1 MRFTFPSLLS
11 VLPFCVRSAVSSP
24 LFSPLQPTMTSPQ
37 PTSHSSLFPSYS
49 TAGFGTRCIHAGQA
63 PDPITGAVVTPI
75 SLATTFAQS
84 SPGQHTGYEYSR
96 TGNPTRAAF
105 EAAIAAVEGAAYG
118 LAFAS
123 GSATTATIVSMLQA
137 GDHIISVDD
146 VYGGT
151 NRYFNRV
158 AKPTMSIDISFVDF
172 NQPAALESAITPR
185 TKMIW
190 LETPTNPTLKVMD
203 IVATARTASQHNLLL
218 VVDNTFASPALQQP
232 LALGADI
239 VVHSVTK
246 YIGGHSDVVMGVLA
260 TNSQQL
266 YTKLKFLQNAIGA
279 VPAPFDCY
287 MALRGLKT
295 LHLRMRQHC
304 VNALAVAQFL
314 QSHALVDRVIYPGLP
329 SHPQYDIA
337 QRQMSG
343 SGGMITFFLHGGLD
357 ESRVFLSSLRLFAL
371 AESLGAVES
380 LAEHPAIMTHAA
392 VPAEQ
397 RVLLGISDGMV
408 RLSVGVEDVD
418 DIVADLKQALDAVE
432 KASGKSS
439 VERKES

>member
-1 MRFTFPSLLS
+1 M
-11 VLPFCVRSAVSSP
+11 
-24 LFSPLQPTMTSPQ
+24 
-37 PTSHSSLFPSYS
+37 
-49 TAGFGTRCIHAGQA
+49 
-63 PDPITGAVVTPI
+63 
-75 SLATTFAQS
+75 
-84 SPGQHTGYEYSR
+84 
-96 TGNPTRAAF
+96 
-105 EAAIAAVEGAAYG
+105 EGAAYG

-123 GSATTATIVSMLQA
+123 GSATTATIVGMLA
-137 GDHIISVDD
+137 SGDHIISVDD

-158 AKPTMSIDISFVDF
+158 AKPSANIDISFVDF
-172 NQPAALESAITPR
+172 NQPSALEAAITPR
-185 TKMIW
+185 TKLIW

-203 IVATARTASQHNLLL
+203 IVATAKTARAHGLML

-260 TNSQQL
+260 TNSQQH

-295 LHLRMRQHC
+295 LHLRMRQHSA
-304 VNALAVAQFL
+304 NALAVAQFL
-314 QSHALVDRVIYPGLP
+314 QSHELVDRVIYPGLP
-329 SHPQYDIA
+329 SHPQYAIA
-337 QRQMSG
+337 QRQMSA

-357 ESRVFLSSLRLFAL
+357 ESRTFLSSLRLFAL

-397 RVLLGISDGMV
+397 RAVLGISDGMV
-408 RLSVGVEDVD
+408 RLSVGVEDLE
-418 DIVADLKQALDAVE
+418 DIMQDLRQALDAVA
-432 KASGKSS
+432 KATGKST
-439 VERKES
+439 VEKKEG

>member
-1 MRFTFPSLLS
+1 M
-11 VLPFCVRSAVSSP
+11 
-24 LFSPLQPTMTSPQ
+24 
-37 PTSHSSLFPSYS
+37 HPSYS
-49 TAGFGTRCIHAGQA
+49 SSGFGTRCIHAGHA

-105 EAAIAAVEGAAYG
+105 EAAIASVEGAAYG
-118 LAFAS
+118 LAFGS

-158 AKPTMSIDISFVDF
+158 AKPTMNMDISFVDF

-185 TKMIW
+185 TKLIW

-203 IVATARTASQHNLLL
+203 IVATARTAKAHGLLL

-232 LALGADI
+232 LSLGADI

-260 TNSQQL
+260 TNSQPL

-295 LHLRMRQHC
+295 LHLRMRQHSA
-304 VNALAVAQFL
+304 NALAVAQFL
-314 QSHALVDRVIYPGLP
+314 QSQSSLIEKVVYPGLP
-329 SHPQYDIA
+329 SHPQYEIA

-343 SGGMITFFLHGGLD
+343 SGGMVTFFLKGGLD

-397 RVLLGISDGMV
+397 RVVLGISDGMV
-408 RLSVGVEDVD
+408 RLSVGVEEVE
-418 DIVADLKQALDAVE
+418 DIIADLRQALEAVE

-439 VERKES
+439 VERKEG